1 MMVSCAPVHS
11 YHRLASYVLAVTSRL
26 STGSDGS
33 DTPALFLT
41 LKKCILNFSL
51 ISMVFAVEFSCVASF
66 LFVCFSIKEVC
77 FYSWLDFFLSCFYTD
92 KQEHIL
98 FSCYFEDSYVIFLFQ
113 S

>member
-51 ISMVFAVEFSCVASF
+51 ICMVFAIEFSCVASF

-77 FYSWLDFFLSCFYTD
+77 FYSWLDFFCLVFIQTNKSTYFFPV
-92 KQEHIL
+92 IL
-98 FSCYFEDSYVIFLFQ
+98 KIVM
-113 S
+113 